1 MPPSP
6 SFSRKRRRE
15 IFKSGLKESN
25 LLTDTYFNL
34 ANFPISE
41 PNMDSDYLDFFLFML
56 SKRQRF
62 ASRTVH
68 KMVLVVVEVRLQ
80 S

>member
-1 MPPSP
+1 
-6 SFSRKRRRE
+6 
-15 IFKSGLKESN
+15 
-25 LLTDTYFNL
+25 
-34 ANFPISE
+34 
-41 PNMDSDYLDFFLFML
+41 MDSDYLDFFLFML